1 MATKVEPGYRVIL
14 FDDWG
19 NPMLTITAGTG
30 GSRLPGHH
38 VMAPPA
44 GTRDMPA
51 AGERRTF
58 VAGDELFAE
67 GQPADFFYK
76 VVSGTVRTSKLLSDA
91 RRQIDSFHLQGDIF
105 GFESTSDYSFTAEA
119 VDDTTVAV
127 FRRSCFRGLAH
138 DQPAFADQLMS
149 AMVASLRR
157 ARDHMLLLGRKTP
170 HEKIAMFLLDIA
182 GRLQKGDRFDL
193 PMRRT
198 DIADHLG
205 LTKETVSRT
214 LTQMERDGLIKLE
227 AIGRTIF
234 LSDKASLRR
243 LNA

>member
-1 MATKVEPGYRVIL
+1 
-14 FDDWG
+14 
-19 NPMLTITAGTG
+19 MLTLTAATAGP
-30 GSRLPGHH
+30 RPPVPH
-38 VMAPPA
+38 VMKPRSGA
-44 GTRDMPA
+44 GDMHA

-105 GFESTSDYSFTAEA
+105 GFESASDYSFTAEA
-119 VDDTTVAV
+119 VEDTTVAV
-127 FRRSCFRGLAH
+127 FRRSSFSSLAH
-138 DQPAFADQLMS
+138 DYPAFADQLMS

-157 ARDHMLLLGRKTP
+157 ARDHMLLLGRRTP

-193 PMRRT
+193 PMRRA

-214 LTQMERDGLIKLE
+214 LTQMERKGLIKLE
-227 AIGRTIF
+227 AIGRTI
-234 LSDKASLRR
+234 LLNDKASLRR